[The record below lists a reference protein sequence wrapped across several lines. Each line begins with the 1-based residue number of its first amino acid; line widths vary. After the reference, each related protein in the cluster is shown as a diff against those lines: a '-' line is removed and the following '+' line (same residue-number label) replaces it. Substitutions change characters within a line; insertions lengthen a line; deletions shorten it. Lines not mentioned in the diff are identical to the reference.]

1 MRVIYLHQYFNDPS
15 MPGGTRSHEVAARL
29 AVAGHEVHV
38 ITSDRTQR
46 THRRRTTEKFGY
58 TTHWFGVPYSNNM
71 SAAKRIHAF
80 SEFGARAAH
89 LAYRLA
95 PDVVFATSTPLT
107 IALPGIYASS
117 RARVP
122 MVFEVRDLWP
132 EMPIAA
138 GYLDNRML
146 QWCAFRLER
155 FAYSHSAR
163 IIALSS
169 GMKAGVV
176 DTGYPEEHVDVI
188 PNAADL
194 AVFDVPEASGL
205 RFRKQFD
212 WLQDRPL
219 VVYAGSVGFVN
230 DLTYL
235 VDLAGRT
242 LELEPS
248 VRFVV
253 IGTGAEEGL
262 VRSLAAANGTLN
274 RNLFMMPPIPKRELP
289 AVLSA
294 ASIVL
299 SLFRPIP
306 QMDVNSAN
314 KFFDALAAARPIA
327 INYGGWQ
334 RDLLHSTGAGIALP
348 PGAPAAA
355 ADLLL
360 AALADDGWLQGAG
373 QAARELA
380 ISQFSRDELADATR
394 HCLERAVRDFA
405 GASERF
411 HLGTDFPVAGV
422 EDVAA
427 G

>member
-1 MRVIYLHQYFNDPS
+1 MRIIYLHQYFNDPS

-29 AVAGHEVHV
+29 GEAGHEVHV
-38 ITSDRTQR
+38 ITSDREQR
-46 THRRRTTEKFGY
+46 TRHRRTMHKYGY
-58 TTHWFGVPYSNNM
+58 TTHWLGVPYRNDM
-71 SAAKRIHAF
+71 SAAYRIQAF
-80 SEFGARAAH
+80 VEFGVKAAH

-95 PDVVFATSTPLT
+95 PDVVLASSTPLT
-107 IALPGIYASS
+107 IALPGVYASR

-132 EMPIAA
+132 EMPIVA
-138 GYLDNRML
+138 GYLDNRLL

-176 DTGYPEEHVDVI
+176 AAGYPAEYIDVV

-194 AVFDVPEASGL
+194 AVFDVPQATGL
-205 RFRKQFD
+205 RFRNQFD

-219 VVYAGSVGFVN
+219 IVYAGSLGFIY

-235 VDLAGRT
+235 VDLAGRA
-242 LELEPS
+242 LVLEPS
-248 VRFVV
+248 VRFVI

-262 VRSLAAANGTLN
+262 VRSRAAANGTLN
-274 RNLFMMPPIPKRELP
+274 RNLFMMPPMPKRDMP

-294 ASIVL
+294 ANIVL
-299 SLFRPIP
+299 SLTRPIP
-306 QMDVNSAN
+306 QLDVNSAN

-334 RDLLHSTGAGIALP
+334 RDLIQSTGAGLALP
-348 PGAPAAA
+348 PGTPVAA

-360 AALADDGWLQGAG
+360 AALSDKGWLQGAG
-373 QAARELA
+373 HAARKLA
-380 ISQFSRDELADATR
+380 ISQFSRDELVDATR
-394 HCLERAVRDFA
+394 HSLERAVLDFA
-405 GASERF
+405 GASKMF
-411 HLGTDFPVAGV
+411 HVRSEHPVAGV